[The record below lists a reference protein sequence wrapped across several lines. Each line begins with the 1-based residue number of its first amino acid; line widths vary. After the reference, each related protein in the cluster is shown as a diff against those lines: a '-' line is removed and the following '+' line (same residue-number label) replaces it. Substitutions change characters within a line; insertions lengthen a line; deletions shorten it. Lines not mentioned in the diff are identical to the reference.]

1 MWEPRIKI
9 ADFGMSQK
17 NYHNVNA
24 KHGAVYGAPEILKKM
39 RPYDGEKADVF
50 ASAFI
55 LLAIFAV
62 KRFSS
67 SYGFHDQARSDEYE
81 YFLANRH
88 FEEFWE
94 SHKLTPSKELQNL
107 FAGMLHEDPGQRWT
121 VQQIIDCAWMK
132 NEEVPDPIEVS
143 TEANRIIEHLREYLV
158 RLPEKE
164 PIDFQEGDDREVKG
178 DDDSNSE
185 EIEEIIK
192 AHEEEFIQRGLKPE
206 AFKPFMYDLT

>member
-1 MWEPRIKI
+1 
-9 ADFGMSQK
+9 
-17 NYHNVNA
+17 
-24 KHGAVYGAPEILKKM
+24 
-39 RPYDGEKADVF
+39 
-50 ASAFI
+50 
-55 LLAIFAV
+55 
-62 KRFSS
+62 
-67 SYGFHDQARSDEYE
+67 
-81 YFLANRH
+81 
-88 FEEFWE
+88 
-94 SHKLTPSKELQNL
+94 
-107 FAGMLHEDPGQRWT
+107 
-121 VQQIIDCAWMK
+121 MK